1 MMFDAATF
9 ATHIQSVD
17 SAVSNQDKGNSLE
30 SLSSYLFNCI
40 DGIEVRETN
49 INGPAEEVDLL
60 LWNAKTEQVFEPW
73 DNLISIECKNWSQ
86 PAGAHLIDNFATK
99 IRLKHLTTGIFIA
112 ANGVTGDFVNGD
124 DQNRGA
130 VYRLHEH
137 LTRDG
142 IRIIVVRMDDLRG
155 LSDINDFL
163 ELVKDRF
170 CKIYMHRVF

>member
-1 MMFDAATF
+1 MFDAATF
-9 ATHIQSVD
+9 STHIYTVD
-17 SAVSNQDKGNSLE
+17 NATTNNEKGKSLE
-30 SLSSYLFNCI
+30 QLSSYLFNCI

-60 LWNAKTEQVFEPW
+60 LWNAKTVSVFEPW
-73 DNLISIECKNWSQ
+73 DNLISVECKNWSR
-86 PAGAHLIDNFATK
+86 PAGSNLIDSFATK

-112 ANGVTGDFVNGD
+112 TSGVTGDFVNGD
-124 DQNRGA
+124 NQNKGA

-142 IRIIVVRMDDLRG
+142 IRIVVIRMEDLRV
-155 LSDINDFL
+155 LTDINDFL

>member
-1 MMFDAATF
+1 MFDSATF
-9 ATHIQSVD
+9 AMHIDSVD
-17 SAVSNQDKGNSLE
+17 DAETNHDKGKSLE
-30 SLSSYLFNCI
+30 RLSSYLFNCI

-60 LWNAKTEQVFEPW
+60 LWNAKTSEVFQPW
-73 DNLISIECKNWSQ
+73 DNLISVECKNWSR
-86 PAGAHLIDNFATK
+86 PAGAHLIDSFAAK
-99 IRLKHLTTGIFIA
+99 IRLKHLTTGVFIA
-112 ANGVTGDFVNGD
+112 ANGVTGDFVNGN

-142 IRIIVVRMDDLRG
+142 IRIVVVRMDDLR
-155 LSDINDFL
+155 DIYEIKEFI
-163 ELVKDRF
+163 ELVKDRY

>member
-1 MMFDAATF
+1 MFNAATF
-9 ATHIQSVD
+9 SGYITAVD
-17 SAVSNQDKGNSLE
+17 NAVTNHDKGVSLE
-30 SLSSYLFNCI
+30 TLASYLFNCV

-60 LWNAKTEQVFEPW
+60 LWNAKTEEVFYPW
-73 DNLISIECKNWSQ
+73 DNLISVECKNWSQ
-86 PAGAHLIDNFATK
+86 PAGAHLIDNFAAK

-124 DQNRGA
+124 NQNRGA

-142 IRIIVVRMDDLRG
+142 IRIVVIRMQDLRVLG
-155 LSDINDFL
+155 NIEEFTN
-163 ELVKDRF
+163 LVKDRY
-170 CKIYMHRVF
+170 CKIYMHKVF

>member
-1 MMFDAATF
+1 MFDPATF
-9 ATHIQSVD
+9 AAYVQSVD
-17 SAVSNQDKGNSLE
+17 VAVTNHDKGKSLE
-30 SLSSYLFNCI
+30 DLSSYLFNCI

-60 LWNAKTEQVFEPW
+60 LWNAKTTQVFQPW
-73 DNLISIECKNWSQ
+73 DNLISVECKNWSQ
-86 PAGAHLIDNFATK
+86 PAGAHLIDSFASK

-112 ANGVTGDFVNGD
+112 ANGVTGDFVNGNS
-124 DQNRGA
+124 QNRGA

-142 IRIIVVRMDDLRG
+142 IRIVVVRMDDLRG
-155 LSDINDFL
+155 LVDIHDFI
-163 ELVKDRF
+163 ELIKDRF

>member
-1 MMFDAATF
+1 MFDAATF
-9 ATHIQSVD
+9 ATHIGAVD
-17 SAVSNQDKGNSLE
+17 NAVTNQEKGNSLE
-30 SLSSYLFNCI
+30 DLSRYLFNCI

-60 LWNAKTEQVFEPW
+60 LWNAKTAGVFEPW
-73 DNLISIECKNWSQ
+73 DNLISVECKNWSR
-86 PAGAHLIDNFATK
+86 PAGAHLIDNFAAK

-112 ANGVTGDFVNGD
+112 TCGVTGDFVNGD

-142 IRIIVVRMDDLRG
+142 IRIVVIRMDDLRV
-155 LSDINDFL
+155 LTEINAFL

>member
-1 MMFDAATF
+1 MFDAAIF
-9 ATHIQSVD
+9 ATHVVAVD
-17 SAVSNQDKGNSLE
+17 NATTNHEKGVSLE
-30 SLSSYLFNCI
+30 SLSSYLFGCI

-60 LWNAKTEQVFEPW
+60 LWNAKTEEVFSPW
-73 DNLISIECKNWSQ
+73 DHLISVECKNWSN
-86 PAGAHLIDNFATK
+86 PAGAHLIDNFAAK
-99 IRLKHLTTGIFIA
+99 IRLKHLTTGIFVA

-124 DQNRGA
+124 NHNRGA

-142 IRIIVVRMDDLRG
+142 IRIVVIRMDDLRG
-155 LSDINDFL
+155 LTNLDDFID
-163 ELVKDRF
+163 LVKDRY

>member
-1 MMFDAATF
+1 MFNAATF
-9 ATHIQSVD
+9 ATHI
-17 SAVSNQDKGNSLE
+17 SAVENATTNQEKGNSLE
-30 SLSSYLFNCI
+30 SLSRYLFNCI

-49 INGPAEEVDLL
+49 INAPAEEVDLL
-60 LWNAKTEQVFEPW
+60 LWNAKSAEVFEPW
-73 DNLISIECKNWSQ
+73 DSLISVECKNWSR
-86 PAGAHLIDNFATK
+86 PAGSHLIDNFAAK

-142 IRIIVVRMDDLRG
+142 LRIVVVRMGDLRG
-155 LSDINDFL
+155 LANISDFL
-163 ELVKDRF
+163 ELIKDRY